1 MKEMFG
7 QLVIAT
13 NLKEMA
19 VEELAQQLNGF
30 SIVEEHISTVDE
42 ILDTVPMHGLA
53 NYGVE
58 HGLFTT
64 LIFKSEYTDEEARE
78 KIETMFWG
86 I

>member
-7 QLVIAT
+7 QLVVAT

-30 SIVEEHISTVDE
+30 SIVEEHISTIEE
-42 ILDTVPMHGLA
+42 ILDTNPMHGLA
-53 NYGVE
+53 DYGVKHE
-58 HGLFTT
+58 LFTT
-64 LIFKSEYTDEEARE
+64 LIFKSEFTDEEAKE
-78 KIETMFWG
+78 KLEFMFLG